1 MDYAALNAK
10 QLRDIV
16 LRLERLQ
23 ADVTRLAGQ
32 KLPDRFVPLQEAAR
46 FLCCGRDWLMAQIRE
61 GVLREG
67 IDFLDR
73 SSSSSFR
80 KRYLVNPVSSQRWL
94 SGADPAPVRQKVR
107 IKGAATSG
115 AAETHPSIDG
125 SSVSVDAD
133 KAKC

>member
-1 MDYAALNAK
+1 MDYEILNAK

-23 ADVTRLAGQ
+23 ADVSRLAGQ
-32 KLPDRFVPLQEAAR
+32 KLPDRFVPLQEATR
-46 FLCCGRDWLMAQIRE
+46 YLSCGRDWLMAQIRE

-73 SSSSSFR
+73 SSSSSAR

-94 SGADPAPVRQKVR
+94 SGADPAPVRSKVMTTS
-107 IKGAATSG
+107 AAARASF
-115 AAETHPSIDG
+115 ET
-125 SSVSVDAD
+125 
-133 KAKC
+133 